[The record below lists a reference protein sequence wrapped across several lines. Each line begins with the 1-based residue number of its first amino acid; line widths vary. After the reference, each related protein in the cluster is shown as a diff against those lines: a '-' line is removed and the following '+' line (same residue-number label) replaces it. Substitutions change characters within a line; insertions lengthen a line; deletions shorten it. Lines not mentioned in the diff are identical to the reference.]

1 MTTLSLSLTCL
12 CMYSTKLGGIF
23 VFARCDSYCKKESV
37 GPTNGLLINNLSGVL
52 NQHMPIL
59 GIVMITM

>member
-1 MTTLSLSLTCL
+1 MFILKTVYGQLVSTLKGLYLISITA
-12 CMYSTKLGGIF
+12 YIQIH
-23 VFARCDSYCKKESV
+23 CKKELV

-52 NQHMPIL
+52 NQHMPTL

>member
-1 MTTLSLSLTCL
+1 MSLMWMKTRH
-12 CMYSTKLGGIF
+12 
-23 VFARCDSYCKKESV
+23 VHCKKELA

-59 GIVMITM
+59 GIVMITVW